1 MTAAEKARK
10 SFWTKLRNKFLTGIL
25 TMIPLY
31 VTYFL
36 VKFIIQIAPDLP
48 ILRKIPF
55 LAESE
60 FLVSL
65 LGFLAVIAFLF
76 LLGIIV
82 SNVIGKRLFSLF
94 ERLMEK
100 VPLVNT
106 IYLSSRQIIQTL
118 ALSGKGNFKKVVF
131 IEYPR
136 KGLWTLAFVTA
147 SSKSKKGV
155 EYVHVFVPTTPNP
168 TSGIVIFLKA
178 SDVRPSGMNVEE
190 GLKALISGGIV
201 APVDNQL
208 P

>member
-1 MTAAEKARK
+1 MDPVNKPKK
-10 SFWTKLRNKFLTGIL
+10 STWSKFRNKFLTGIL
-25 TMIPLY
+25 TIIPLY

-36 VKFIIQIAPDLP
+36 IKFIIEIAPDLP
-48 ILRKIPF
+48 FLRNIAF
-55 LAESE
+55 LAERD
-60 FLVSL
+60 FLVDL
-65 LGFLAVIAFLF
+65 LGFISVIILLF
-76 LLGIIV
+76 LLGVIV
-82 SNVIGKRLFSLF
+82 SNVVGKRLFNLF
-94 ERLMEK
+94 EKIMGK

-106 IYLSSRQIIQTL
+106 IYVSSRQIMQTL
-118 ALSGKGNFKKVVF
+118 AMSGKGNFKQVVY

-147 SSKSKKGV
+147 FSKSAKGV

-201 APVDNQL
+201 APDTNQL

>member
-1 MTAAEKARK
+1 M
-10 SFWTKLRNKFLTGIL
+10 RNKFLTGIL
-25 TMIPLY
+25 TMVPLY

-36 VKFIIQIAPDLP
+36 IKFIIQIAPDLP

-55 LAESE
+55 LAERE

-65 LGFLAVIAFLF
+65 LGFLVGITILF
-76 LLGIIV
+76 LLGIVV
-82 SNVIGKRLFSLF
+82 SNVVGKRLFSLF
-94 ERLMEK
+94 ERIMAK

-106 IYLSSRQIIQTL
+106 IYLSSRQITQTL
-118 ALSGKGNFKKVVF
+118 AHSGKGNFKKVVF

-147 SSKSKKGV
+147 SSLSESSV
-155 EYVHVFVPTTPNP
+155 EYVHVFIPTTPNP

-178 SDVRPSGMNVEE
+178 SDVRPSGMSVEE

-201 APVDNQL
+201 APQDNQL

>member
-1 MTAAEKARK
+1 MTAAEKTRK
-10 SFWTKLRNKFLTGIL
+10 SIWAKFRNKFITGIL

-31 VTYFL
+31 ITYFL
-36 VKFIIQIAPDLP
+36 IKIIIQIAPDLP

-55 LAESE
+55 LAERE

-65 LGFLAVIAFLF
+65 LGFLVVITFLF

-82 SNVIGKRLFSLF
+82 SNVVGKRLFSLF
-94 ERLMEK
+94 ERIMAK

-106 IYLSSRQIIQTL
+106 IYLSSRQIMQAL
-118 ALSGKGNFKKVVF
+118 ALSGRGNFKKVVF

-147 SSKSKKGV
+147 SSISKHGI

-178 SDVRPSGMNVEE
+178 DDVISSGMTVEE

-201 APVDNQL
+201 APKDNQL